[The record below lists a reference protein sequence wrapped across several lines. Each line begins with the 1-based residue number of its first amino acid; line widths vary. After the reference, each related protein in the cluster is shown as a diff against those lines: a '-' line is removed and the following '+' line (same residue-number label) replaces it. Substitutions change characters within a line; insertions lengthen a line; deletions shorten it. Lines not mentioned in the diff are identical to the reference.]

1 MLVSPTNYNMYKIP
15 LVLCAL
21 TLLCLSCRKKETVTP
36 KIPPQPDVIYPD
48 YAHLKPGNYWI
59 YQVFDID
66 TFGNATPTAVFDSV
80 YAGPEKE
87 FNGKMFQLR
96 MEPDNAGSKN
106 YTGAYMRDSLYYIVG
121 VSGGISFSSTDFNTI
136 FYSKFFDWEGSTDT
150 VALVQR
156 KMTDR
161 NTTITVPAGTFLI
174 SASSQFWYMYPNYRS
189 GGAVI
194 EQKTK
199 YNIDIGI
206 VSEALPF
213 YVSTAY
219 LRKERRLVR
228 YSVKK

>member
-1 MLVSPTNYNMYKIP
+1 MYKIP

-21 TLLCLSCRKKETVTP
+21 TLLCISCKKKETVTP

-48 YAHLKPGNYWI
+48 YARLKPGNYWI
-59 YQVFDID
+59 YQVFEVD
-66 TFGNATPTAVFDSV
+66 TFGNATPTGVFDSV

-96 MEPDNAGSKN
+96 MAPETAGSKD
-106 YTGAYMRDSLYYIVG
+106 YTGAYMRDSLYYIVAPNG
-121 VSGGISFSSTDFNTI
+121 KIRFSSTDFEKT
-136 FYSKFFDWEGSTDT
+136 FSSWYFDWSGSTDT
-150 VALVQR
+150 AAFIHTF
-156 KMTDR
+156 MTDKDKK
-161 NTTITVPAGTFLI
+161 TIVPAGTFQT
-174 SASSQFWYMYPNYRS
+174 AAFDEQWNMYPGYRN
-189 GGAVI
+189 GGIII
-194 EQKTK
+194 EQKIK

-213 YVSTAY
+213 YVYTAH